1 MKNILTI
8 LFTVLIVAFITSA
21 LYVFELFPFNP
32 GGPFIAPAPAS
43 TQQTQIL
50 PEFLQEE
57 KINRA
62 KTYSEYMNRGK
73 TLEDNGYSAM
83 AVAEYQAAAKLA
95 PENTEPLME
104 IGRIHLRE
112 RDLIN
117 AKLAFEQA
125 LKIDPNSVDA
135 KVYIV
140 RTLLSDRKIEEA
152 QAVAK
157 SFTEQNQNTKYYSGI
172 IAAYLGDYENSKNLL
187 KDAVAIGTSEDIT
200 AKARNFLAAY
210 DEFNFNAGGSPVHL
224 KTLLARSF
232 IQTGE
237 YNVSIPLLFDVIN
250 EKKDYRDAWVLL
262 GFAYLNLEKFQDAT
276 DALEQARKL
285 DPQKPETLF
294 YLGLGYY
301 GLNDLGKAAQ
311 FLELAK
317 TNGYQP
323 QVQIDQKLAEIY
335 LQQKN
340 YEKSALSYEN
350 VISLNSTNVNY
361 FIKPIWIYIDRLN
374 EPAKAMVLAQ
384 KAYTAHPNQ
393 AMSFNLLGWAAIGN
407 NRLADAE
414 DYLKKAMM
422 IDPKMDAIYLNFGIL
437 TEKKGDDQGAINYY
451 KKAYTLGNGNSIA
464 ASAADHYN
472 RLIAKSVNTSSVGSA
487 SVPSISI

>member
-1 MKNILTI
+1 M
-8 LFTVLIVAFITSA
+8 
-21 LYVFELFPFNP
+21 
-32 GGPFIAPAPAS
+32 
-43 TQQTQIL
+43 
-50 PEFLQEE
+50 
-57 KINRA
+57 
-62 KTYSEYMNRGK
+62 
-73 TLEDNGYSAM
+73 
-83 AVAEYQAAAKLA
+83 
-95 PENTEPLME
+95 
-104 IGRIHLRE
+104 
-112 RDLIN
+112 DLIN
-117 AKLAFEQA
+117 AKLAFEQVLA
-125 LKIDPNSVDA
+125 MDPGNIDA

-140 RTLLSDRKIEEA
+140 RTLLADRKISEA
-152 QAVAK
+152 QQIAN
-157 SFTEQNQNTKYYSGI
+157 SFTEQNQNTEYYSGI
-172 IAAYLGDYENSKNLL
+172 IAAYFGDYENSKKLL
-187 KDAVAIGTSEDIT
+187 KDAVQLGTTADIT
-200 AKARNFLAAY
+200 AKAQNFLAAY
-210 DEFNFNAGGSPVHL
+210 DEFNFNAGSTPTHL

-232 IQTGE
+232 DQTGE
-237 YNVSIPLLFDVIN
+237 YNVAIPLLFDVIK

-262 GFAYLNLEKFQDAT
+262 GFAYLNLEKFQDAV

-285 DPQKPETLF
+285 DPQNADALF

-301 GLNDLGKAAQ
+301 GLNDLAKAAQ

-340 YEKSALSYEN
+340 YQKSAQSYEN

-361 FIKPIWIYIDRLN
+361 FIKPIWIYMDRLN

-384 KAYTAHPNQ
+384 KAYTAHPEA

-414 DYLKKAMM
+414 NYLKKAMM

-437 TEKKGDDQGAINYY
+437 TEKKGDAKGAINYY
-451 KKAYTLGNGNSIA
+451 KKAFDLGSGNSIA

-472 RLIAKSVNTSSVGSA
+472 RLIAKSGDIGAIGAA
-487 SVPSISI
+487 SVPAILKPLSI